1 MRRLSPARASS
12 TPSSRSA
19 HLRLASLAIAFALS
33 PAARAAHDTD
43 VATAMDPDHPLEFDL
58 DVGYSHLRRDTTITR
73 ENFQADPNNPGHQ
86 GIVLVNE
93 LQHSEVDDA
102 MSFRAG
108 VGIYHDLELHII
120 VPYSF
125 GDTQNWGYAS
135 GTSASASTLTNNYIN
150 VSGCNGAGA
159 CSTSAAAQP
168 IMTIPGQSKRGG
180 FGDPTI
186 GLAWAPLN
194 EAREEKLKPELFPTG
209 HSISTWVIG
218 FDYTLPLPGNV
229 DDPSKFGALVPG
241 TTTSVPTTAG
251 YTGSLLRKA
260 HVFSPWTAYS
270 IRYHVLN
277 PYFSLRATLPL
288 AVQGS
293 AYDNCS
299 NYQLLADVATMDCP
313 QAQTGNGST
322 TNAAAIADW
331 QGDTGYK
338 PAFTGEFKV
347 GTEFVVAEDPSG
359 HQKFAFDLNAVTTWF
374 SPARDYSMVSDA
386 LGKLTY
392 EDEHITSIGTFG
404 IYGRVARWL
413 HFRVSGSLG
422 FDTPHFLTD
431 ESIGKDLN
439 GDGVVTISAG
449 GPNKSVEQNPLYD
462 FRLDQVGRRL
472 HAELTLIWG
481 VSGTMSLN
489 F

>member
-1 MRRLSPARASS
+1 M
-12 TPSSRSA
+12 
-19 HLRLASLAIAFALS
+19 
-33 PAARAAHDTD
+33 
-43 VATAMDPDHPLEFDL
+43 
-58 DVGYSHLRRDTTITR
+58 
-73 ENFQADPNNPGHQ
+73 
-86 GIVLVNE
+86 
-93 LQHSEVDDA
+93 
-102 MSFRAG
+102 
-108 VGIYHDLELHII
+108 
-120 VPYSF
+120 
-125 GDTQNWGYAS
+125 
-135 GTSASASTLTNNYIN
+135 
-150 VSGCNGAGA
+150 
-159 CSTSAAAQP
+159 
-168 IMTIPGQSKRGG
+168 
-180 FGDPTI
+180 
-186 GLAWAPLN
+186 
-194 EAREEKLKPELFPTG
+194 
-209 HSISTWVIG
+209 
-218 FDYTLPLPGNV
+218 
-229 DDPSKFGALVPG
+229 
-241 TTTSVPTTAG
+241 
-251 YTGSLLRKA
+251 
-260 HVFSPWTAYS
+260 FSPWTAYS
-270 IRYHVLN
+270 IRYRVLN

-313 QAQTGNGST
+313 QAQTGNGAT

-338 PAFTGEFKV
+338 PAFTGEFKL

-439 GDGVVTISAG
+439 GDGVVTISRGRPQQERRAEPALRFPPRSSRPPAARRADLDLG
-449 GPNKSVEQNPLYD
+449 
-462 FRLDQVGRRL
+462 RLRDDVAEFLIRSSALTRERQRQRRRTT
-472 HAELTLIWG
+472 LTA
-481 VSGTMSLN
+481 SAS
-489 F
+489 